1 MKHILLLSI
10 FFSSIVNCS
19 AQLAFEQKKT
29 IPDLTVSTNA
39 NALPVTQLQDSL
51 TYVRKFFSFQVYEQA
66 QKLSTRE
73 TQQLL
78 QTTDSKLNIT
88 YNLGKIARPSAFLIA
103 AGGTY
108 LLYDGLK
115 GSNQIGN
122 VKGENYPYVKR
133 SVPKVLSGIGLF
145 IIGSCLF
152 EYGNDLKERAIDNY
166 NTKSKTPS
174 AVSKLTLGVTPN
186 GNLGL
191 YLSLK

>member
-88 YNLGKIARPSAFLIA
+88 YNLGKIARPSAFLIT